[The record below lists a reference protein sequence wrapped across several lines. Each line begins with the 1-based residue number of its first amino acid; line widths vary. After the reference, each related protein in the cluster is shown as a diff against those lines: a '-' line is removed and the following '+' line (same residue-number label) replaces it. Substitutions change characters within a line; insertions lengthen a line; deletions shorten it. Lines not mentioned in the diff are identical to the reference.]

1 MNYKEYFDGIR
12 DNFSEFEKICSE
24 RKFTDNIIT
33 EILKARIDQQM
44 SQKELATK
52 AGLSFST
59 INKLEDGDTYPS
71 IRTIDKIFKALD
83 LKIEISNKT

>member
-1 MNYKEYFDGIR
+1 
-12 DNFSEFEKICSE
+12 
-24 RKFTDNIIT
+24 
-33 EILKARIDQQM
+33 M

>member
-1 MNYKEYFDGIR
+1 MNYKELFDELAEK
-12 DNFSEFEKICSE
+12 NPEFKKLRE
-24 RKFTDNIIT
+24 RRLFTNDII
-33 EILKARIDQQM
+33 ISIIKARIDQKM

-59 INKLEDGDTYPS
+59 INKLEDGETYPS
-71 IRTIDKIFKALD
+71 IRTIDKIFKALN